1 MALAIGSALVLL
13 PALPASA
20 AVAISGPVDLGS
32 ATPFGVLAGSA
43 VPNTGATTITGDLG
57 VSPGAVITG
66 FPPGLVLGSVRVA
79 DATALQA
86 KTDLTTAYNVAA
98 SLTPTQSGLTELAN
112 LSLVPGVYSG
122 QALLLG
128 GDLTLSG
135 TADSVWVFQ
144 SATSL
149 VTGSASRILLT
160 GGATSC
166 NVFWQVGSSATLGAN
181 SAFVGTVLADQSI
194 TATANAVVQGRLLA
208 RAGAVTLDGNR
219 IVQPANCN
227 PAPPAVTV
235 SPTITSPAPTAAASV
250 GTPYASTI
258 IASGTPVVSYRVS
271 SGSLPAGIA
280 LDATSGVVAG
290 TPTAAGS
297 YTFTVTASNGTAPDA
312 SSAYTIVVAA
322 AAAIPPA
329 VVDPPGADAPPAES
343 PIVALPGAGLPGE
356 LPAAAPGAAVPGA
369 AVPGAVDPGAVVPGT
384 VVPGQAAGAS
394 AVAAGGPT
402 ADANTAQRAAAARR
416 LAVTGSD
423 PLPLVVVGLGLF
435 ALGLAL
441 RARSSRTR
449 AEQY

>member
-32 ATPFGVLAGSA
+32 ATPFGVLAGSS
-43 VPNTGATTITGDLG
+43 VDNSLLSVVTGDLG
-57 VSPGAVITG
+57 LSPGTAITG
-66 FPPGLVLGSVRVA
+66 FPPGVVLGA
-79 DATALQA
+79 INATDATALQA

-98 SLTPTQSGLTELAN
+98 SLTPAQSGLSELAN

-149 VTGSASRILLT
+149 VTGAASRILLT

-208 RAGAVTLDGNR
+208 RAGAVTLTGNR
-219 IVQPANCN
+219 IVQPTNCN

-271 SGSLPAGIA
+271 SGSLPTGIA

-290 TPTAAGS
+290 TPTTAGS

-329 VVDPPGADAPPAES
+329 VVVPPGADAPPAGS

-369 AVPGAVDPGAVVPGT
+369 VDPAAVVPGL
-384 VVPGQAAGAS
+384 VVLGQAAGAS

-402 ADANTAQRAAAARR
+402 ADASAAQRPAAARR